1 MNEADVKPSTLTP
14 SDISVMPSNILKNE
28 RFNILTIARMNKYIL
43 QNYHKYYKSTN
54 KEVILII
61 YLIKYSLISLSK
73 NVNKLSL
80 LENSDSR
87 VVCLSVFLQNSAKV
101 QFLLVI
107 YRLDF
112 IGFSF
117 LYYIIFIL
125 ATLASI

>member
-61 YLIKYSLISLSK
+61 YLIKIFLVSTQQK
-73 NVNKLSL
+73 VNKILLFLRNHTAELS
-80 LENSDSR
+80 
-87 VVCLSVFLQNSAKV
+87 VCLFSEHQDG
-101 QFLLVI
+101 QFLLFSQQ
-107 YRLDF
+107 RRCNKEF
-112 IGFSF
+112 IALTKSNKMG
-117 LYYIIFIL
+117 
-125 ATLASI
+125 

>member
-87 VVCLSVFLQNSAKV
+87 VVCLSVFFQNSATV
-101 QFLLVI
+101 QFLLFSQQ
-107 YRLDF
+107 RRCNKEF
-112 IGFSF
+112 IALTKSNKMG
-117 LYYIIFIL
+117 
-125 ATLASI
+125 

>member
-28 RFNILTIARMNKYIL
+28 RFNILIIARMNKYIL

-73 NVNKLSL
+73 MSTKT
-80 LENSDSR
+80 
-87 VVCLSVFLQNSAKV
+87 
-101 QFLLVI
+101 
-107 YRLDF
+107 
-112 IGFSF
+112 FS
-117 LYYIIFIL
+117 
-125 ATLASI
+125 S